1 MSLTSSV
8 APRSMSARTMSSR
21 PHPHAKCNGEPD
33 HLVEKSLARRL
44 VDALRGEQD
53 VRLRAVA
60 RAIDPA
66 GGFPSEPR
74 LLPPR
79 VRERFGRA
87 LVHRLVVLGGGSFS
101 TRRLSAS
108 SHRPGG

>member
-1 MSLTSSV
+1 VIDADAAAVLGRFV
-8 APRSMSARTMSSR
+8 Q
-21 PHPHAKCNGEPD
+21 EPD

-108 SHRPGG
+108 SHRPGGWMV